1 MRCLRIIATSAAD
14 RVPAPLPI
22 PAMPWDQIRSV
33 RTSRT
38 QQSLASLFRLQARL
52 QIEVANIDCLLSK
65 PQGTLSFFE
74 PLTLEPL
81 TLCHVERS
89 RSECDDVV
97 ETSRECQSP
106 KMQTQGV
113 LPNIV
118 LVTVFLV
125 PIVPPDP
132 AKAGSWFRPR
142 FFSKR
147 QRTLTFS
154 SPSPS
159 VMLSAV
165 GANADDVVE
174 TSRECQSPKMQ
185 TQGVLPKDCPRNRIS
200 RPHCSARSC
209 QRGFV
214 VSTKVF
220 FEAPKNPNLFE
231 PLPSVMLSGVGANAT
246 T

>member
-1 MRCLRIIATSAAD
+1 MRRRSRNIPRMPITKNADSGRSPQYCPRNRISRPHCSA
-14 RVPAPLPI
+14 
-22 PAMPWDQIRSV
+22 RS
-33 RTSRT
+33 
-38 QQSLASLFRLQARL
+38 
-52 QIEVANIDCLLSK
+52 C
-65 PQGTLSFFE
+65 QGGFVVSTKVFFE
-74 PLTLEPL
+74 APKNPNLFEPL